1 LNNGN
6 LGLTYC
12 YYLGRVLYS
21 RPCLFTLT
29 ERKETMI
36 PEAYKA
42 YVQINGKWELIAWGY
57 RFEQF
62 KERLSEAKKL
72 YPNQE
77 IRKNFA

>member
-1 LNNGN
+1 
-6 LGLTYC
+6 
-12 YYLGRVLYS
+12 
-21 RPCLFTLT
+21 
-29 ERKETMI
+29 MI

-42 YVQINGKWELIAWGY
+42 YVQINGKWELIAWAY

-62 KERLSEAKKL
+62 KERLIEAKKL